1 MALELCGITCTY
13 PGGTVALDDVSL
25 TLEPGIFGLLGP
37 NGAGKSTLMRV
48 IATLQQPDRGSVTL
62 DGVDLLARPAEA
74 RAQLG
79 YLPQDFG
86 LYPNLSAEATLDHFA
101 ALKGLDDRAERR
113 ARVAALLARANLDAH
128 RRQPVGSFSGGM
140 RQRLGLAIAL
150 IGEPRLLILDEPTA
164 GLDPAERHRLY
175 DHLVA
180 IGEQV
185 IVLLSTHLVD
195 DVAALAPSLAILD
208 KGRVVRQGTSETLLA
223 PLRGRLWRVVDAD
236 TEALTANATV
246 QNATVLSATVLNAT
260 VPNATVLNATASV
273 VTHVLSRRRA
283 AGALVTRLV
292 ADAPPHPGAQPA
304 DPTLEDAYFHAVA
317 GADAADEAP

>member
-1 MALELCGITCTY
+1 MALALRGITCTY

-62 DGVDLLARPAEA
+62 EGVDLLARPAEA

-113 ARVAALLARANLDAH
+113 ARVAALLTRANLDAH
-128 RRQPVGSFSGGM
+128 RRQPVGTFSGGM

-208 KGRVVRQGTSETLLA
+208 RGRVVRQGTSETLLA
-223 PLRGRLWRVVDAD
+223 PLRGRLWRVVDVGA
-236 TEALTANATV
+236 EALTANAT
-246 QNATVLSATVLNAT
+246 
-260 VPNATVLNATASV
+260 ATALNTTASDA
-273 VTHVLSRRRA
+273 TRVLSRRRA

-304 DPTLEDAYFHAVA
+304 DPTLEDAYFHAVT